1 MLLWLETFWITG
13 RMAATMWLPP
23 SGLILAEA
31 GSQRTTYM
39 FGFVHCL
46 GRVIVVYQVQLQTLL
61 LVQWMAYTFAFK

>member
-1 MLLWLETFWITG
+1 
-13 RMAATMWLPP
+13 MWLPP